1 MLTLAAYLFCFLAAV
16 VTSALGIPVLAIGAA
31 VVAAVIV
38 LRLELLWALG
48 KLVYIR
54 PIHIDQGPRKR
65 PRHA

>member
-1 MLTLAAYLFCFLAAV
+1 VLTLAAYLFCCLLAVA
-16 VTSALGIPVLAIGAA
+16 TSALGVPVLAIVAA

-38 LRLELLWALG
+38 LRLELVWALG
-48 KLVYIR
+48 KLVYLR